1 MNILIPMA
9 GAGKR
14 FADAGYPVPKPFI
27 DVLGLPMIRRV
38 MENIGWDGKYYL
50 LAQTAHKELL
60 DGCMRGSEKEY
71 EPVYIGGLTEGAACT
86 VLLAKEHID
95 NEDWMVIANSD
106 QVVDDEGWFNAALK
120 YFHQQEADCGIVCF
134 LADHP
139 KWSYVH
145 YERGVIMAVEEKK
158 VISNLATLGVYWF
171 KKGRDFVQAAER
183 MISKN
188 IRTNNEFYV
197 APAINEI
204 IQDGGKVV
212 PFMVNTVYGLGT
224 PEDLAEFIRRHP

>member
-1 MNILIPMA
+1 MA
-9 GAGKR
+9 GTGKR
-14 FADAGYPVPKPFI
+14 FADAGYNVPKPFI
-27 DVLGLPMIRRV
+27 DVLGLPMVRRV

-60 DGCMRGSEKEY
+60 DGCMLGCGQEW

-86 VLLAKEHID
+86 VLQARKFIEND
-95 NEDWMVIANSD
+95 DWLIIANSD
-106 QVVDDEGWFNAALK
+106 QVVEDEGWFNGSLK

-134 LADHP
+134 LETDP

-145 YERGVIMAVEEKK
+145 YERGRIMEVAEKK

-171 KKGRDFVQAAER
+171 KKGSDFVRAAGR
-183 MISKN
+183 MIEKN

-212 PFMVNTVYGLGT
+212 PFMVNNVCGLGT
-224 PEDLAEFIRRHP
+224 PQDLAEFIRRHP